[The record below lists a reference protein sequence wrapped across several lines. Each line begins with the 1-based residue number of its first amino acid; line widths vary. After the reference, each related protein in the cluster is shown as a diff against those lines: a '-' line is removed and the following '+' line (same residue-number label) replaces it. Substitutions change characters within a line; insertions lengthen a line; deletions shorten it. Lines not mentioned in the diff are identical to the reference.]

1 MLMTVSKAAEE
12 LQTSVA
18 TIYRCIHAGA
28 PCRRFGPSGKQY
40 RVDPDQLLDWMDDFK
55 DKLLT
60 QLLIG
65 LGVSPETAREDACK
79 IEHDLSVE
87 TFDAIREH
95 ARRYS
100 QANVE

>member
-40 RVDPDQLLDWMDDFK
+40 RVDPALLLDWMDEIHHEESVIMD
-55 DKLLT
+55 LT
-60 QLLIG
+60 
-65 LGVSPETAREDACK
+65 AMMDR
-79 IEHDLSVE
+79 
-87 TFDAIREH
+87 RH
-95 ARRYS
+95 ALVR
-100 QANVE
+100 

>member
-40 RVDPDQLLDWMDDFK
+40 RVDPDLLLDCMDEIHHEEHVIMD
-55 DKLLT
+55 LT
-60 QLLIG
+60 
-65 LGVSPETAREDACK
+65 AMMDR
-79 IEHDLSVE
+79 
-87 TFDAIREH
+87 RH
-95 ARRYS
+95 ALV
-100 QANVE
+100 Q

>member
-40 RVDPDQLLDWMDDFK
+40 RVDPDQLLDWMDEIHHEEHVIMD
-55 DKLLT
+55 LT
-60 QLLIG
+60 
-65 LGVSPETAREDACK
+65 AMMDR
-79 IEHDLSVE
+79 
-87 TFDAIREH
+87 RH
-95 ARRYS
+95 ALVR
-100 QANVE
+100 

>member
-40 RVDPDQLLDWMDDFK
+40 RVDPDQLLDWMDEIHHEERVIMD
-55 DKLLT
+55 LT
-60 QLLIG
+60 
-65 LGVSPETAREDACK
+65 AMMNR
-79 IEHDLSVE
+79 
-87 TFDAIREH
+87 RH
-95 ARRYS
+95 ALVR
-100 QANVE
+100 